1 MYSNESNEEMRD
13 LQSIPVETA
22 TQQLLLLLH
31 SLYLLSDLYWFL
43 LILIF
48 RYMRQ
53 KEYTKAINVVD
64 QAHAH
69 CSIQLPMEM
78 AVVYSVSLLHT
89 GRGTDVMIENECEI

>member
-1 MYSNESNEEMRD
+1 MYSNESNEEMRE

-89 GRGTDVMIENECEI
+89 GHVSYTQMTLPTN